1 MIYTILGQ
9 TDFQVS
15 KICFGSLT
23 IGPLQANLT
32 LLKGAEVIKAALDQG
47 INFIDTAEL
56 YDNYAYIKE
65 GIKGHKEEVI
75 IATKSYAYN
84 KSLMSKSL
92 EKARREMDRDRIEI
106 FLLHEQE
113 SEFTIKGHWEAL
125 EYLLN
130 AKAKGLVGAVGIS
143 THAIAAVAAATKIKE
158 IDVIHPMLNYQGL
171 GIIDG
176 NIAQMISAVQ
186 KAKKAGKGIY
196 TMKAIGGGNLIGN
209 VQEALG
215 WAIDQK
221 FIDSVAIGM
230 KTPEEVRVN
239 VAWMLGETPNQSDLE
254 LVSKEPRRLLI
265 DEWCIG
271 CGKCV
276 EVCSQ
281 KALSVIDGKAQVN
294 QESCV
299 LCGYCGA
306 ACHDFYIKII

>member
-1 MIYTILGQ
+1 MIYTTLGE
-9 TDFQVS
+9 TNLEVS

-23 IGPLQANLT
+23 ISPRQANLSIS
-32 LLKGAEVIKAALDQG
+32 KGAEVIKTALDLG

-65 GIKGHKEEVI
+65 GIKGHKDEVI

-84 KSLMSKSL
+84 KDLMSKSL
-92 EKARREMDRDRIEI
+92 EKARREMDRDRIDI

-113 SEFTIKGHWEAL
+113 SHLTIKGHFEAL

-130 AKAKGLVGAVGIS
+130 AKAKGIVGAVGIS
-143 THAIAAVAAATKIKE
+143 THAIAAVEAAAEIKE

-176 NIAQMISAVQ
+176 NIDQMISAVQ
-186 KAKKAGKGIY
+186 KAKEAGKGIY
-196 TMKAIGGGNLIGN
+196 IMKAIGGGNLIGN

-230 KTPEEVRVN
+230 KSPEEVRIN
-239 VAWMLGETPNQSDLE
+239 VSWMLGENPNPRDLE
-254 LVSKEPRRLLI
+254 MVSKEPRKLLI
-265 DEWCIG
+265 NEWCIG

-281 KALSVIDGKAQVN
+281 NALTIVDGKAIVN

-299 LCGYCGA
+299 LCGYCSA
-306 ACHDFYIKII
+306 ACKDFYIKIV